1 MRIADVMKKFIL
13 FVLLLSSCDIN
24 DNSVLRKACEGKIFV
39 ISRR

>member
-24 DNSVLRKACEGKIFV
+24 DNSVLRKACGEIKVEI
-39 ISRR
+39 IKR